1 VRVGKRRANDL
12 GKNVI
17 KLTDQNQALDER
29 MKTNEDE
36 LNTIVQQYSETEAV
50 RVTYLSSVIVDKV

>member
-1 VRVGKRRANDL
+1 MGKRRANDL